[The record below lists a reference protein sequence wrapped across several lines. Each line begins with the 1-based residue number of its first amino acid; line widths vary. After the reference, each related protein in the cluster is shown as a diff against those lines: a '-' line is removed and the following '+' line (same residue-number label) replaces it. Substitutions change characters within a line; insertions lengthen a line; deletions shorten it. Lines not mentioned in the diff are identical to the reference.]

1 MYYMTMYIMLTISVV
16 MTAIATNCDRQ
27 GRSDK
32 QPMGQFQKVSYNGW
46 LLCTS
51 KRHPKRLRVNMLLH
65 FLCTIVAN
73 FSTGFQISAGLN
85 SGPEVRITL
94 KQ

>member
-27 GRSDK
+27 RSSDK

-51 KRHPKRLRVNMLLH
+51 IRHLKRLSVNRLLH
-65 FLCTIVAN
+65 FFCTLVAH
-73 FSTGFQISAGLN
+73 FSAWFQISAGLN
-85 SGPEVRITL
+85 SEYL
-94 KQ
+94 